1 MFYRTYAIIPPL
13 RLEPHKA
20 RMDTYTVRFF
30 LWMSTI
36 FSICRLWLSLVHFL
50 GEAARHRADRLGS
63 RLYVSHVCSRPRAH
77 GVQTVACE
85 HVQHAEDSALQ
96 GPVGTTGLQITARQG
111 IAIDDGPQYRG
122 VW

>member
-1 MFYRTYAIIPPL
+1 MVG
-13 RLEPHKA
+13 K
-20 RMDTYTVRFF
+20 TVRFF

-36 FSICRLWLSLVHFL
+36 FSICRLWFSLVHFL
-50 GEAARHRADRLGS
+50 GEAARHRADRLDS
-63 RLYVSHVCSRPRAH
+63 RLDVSHVCSRPRAH
-77 GVQTVACE
+77 GVQAVAWE

-96 GPVGTTGLQITARQG
+96 GPVGITGVQITARQG